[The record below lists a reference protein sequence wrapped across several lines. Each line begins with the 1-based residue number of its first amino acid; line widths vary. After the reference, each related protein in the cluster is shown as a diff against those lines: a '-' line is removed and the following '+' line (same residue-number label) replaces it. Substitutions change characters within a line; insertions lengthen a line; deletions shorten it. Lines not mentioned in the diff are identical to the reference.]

1 MALVKLNVFLYFI
14 VLIAILPSFF
24 NNPTT
29 SICFN
34 FIIKCHSLILNVVAM
49 NYGTI
54 DTVAKSVLS
63 NNLYIINEY

>member
-1 MALVKLNVFLYFI
+1 MTT
-14 VLIAILPSFF
+14 LPSFF

-29 SICFN
+29 SICFDS
-34 FIIKCHSLILNVVAM
+34 IIKCHSLFLNVAGL

-54 DTVAKSVLS
+54 NTVPKSVFS

>member
-1 MALVKLNVFLYFI
+1 MAT
-14 VLIAILPSFF
+14 LPSFF

-34 FIIKCHSLILNVVAM
+34 LTIKCHSLFLTVAAM

-54 DTVAKSVLS
+54 NTVAKSVFS
-63 NNLYIINEY
+63 NNLYILNKY

>member
-1 MALVKLNVFLYFI
+1 MAT
-14 VLIAILPSFF
+14 LPPFF
-24 NNPTT
+24 NDLAT

-34 FIIKCHSLILNVVAM
+34 LIIKCHSLFLNVAGM

-54 DTVAKSVLS
+54 NTVAKSVFS

>member
-1 MALVKLNVFLYFI
+1 MTLVKLNNFLYFI
-14 VLIAILPSFF
+14 VLMTTLPSFF

-29 SICFN
+29 SICFDS
-34 FIIKCHSLILNVVAM
+34 IIKCHSLFLNVAGL

-54 DTVAKSVLS
+54 NTVPKSVFS